1 MDLRTDTKKRTF
13 KRAWIRLHAQNMLT
27 ILDST
32 PSQHKWE
39 DLYDHLKT
47 ENLQLTMEKDI
58 HELQKLWGKWVRP
71 PLGFANH
78 AHKAKE
84 NYEESR
90 DWLVGLAHRSMY
102 FGGRLNEFRVSL
114 CLCTR
119 YRSRCLD
126 KFQGRR
132 SLIQSCLRC

>member
-58 HELQKLWGKWVRP
+58 HELQKL
-71 PLGFANH
+71 
-78 AHKAKE
+78 
-84 NYEESR
+84 
-90 DWLVGLAHRSMY
+90 
-102 FGGRLNEFRVSL
+102 
-114 CLCTR
+114 
-119 YRSRCLD
+119 
-126 KFQGRR
+126 
-132 SLIQSCLRC
+132 